1 MNIASYHTLASD
13 VVRKAQSL
21 SPTESGVEFWRDI
34 PNPPEPQEAPYQRTG
49 FERLDRV
56 IEAVGVRFLY
66 GGNDAANI
74 VQRDRNGERPK
85 VLDSHNHH
93 ITMPNMAQFHDRSK
107 YAGVMAHEM
116 IHWATIRDE
125 TRPLTGMNSVDRL
138 LSAFFGVPVAYTMDE
153 IVAEVGSVLLL
164 TWAGAT
170 VEPAIYE
177 RISAMISSLPND
189 RRETL
194 TREATETAVREFLN
208 LLKRAGVDPTE

>member
-21 SPTESGVEFWRDI
+21 SLTKSDVEFWRDI
-34 PNPPEPQEAPYQRTG
+34 PNPPDPQDAPYQRTG

-56 IEAVGVRFLY
+56 IEAVGVRFMY
-66 GGNDAANI
+66 GGNDAANN
-74 VQRDRNGERPK
+74 VNRPDDK
-85 VLDSHNHH
+85 RPAVVDNHNHY
-93 ITMPNMAQFHDRSK
+93 IVMPNMAQFHDRSK
-107 YAGVMAHEM
+107 YAGVLAHEM

-125 TRPLTGMNSVDRL
+125 TRPLTGMNPVDKL
-138 LSAFFGVPVAYTMDE
+138 LSMFFGVPVAYTVDE

-170 VEPAIYE
+170 VEPVVYE
-177 RISAMISSLPND
+177 RISVMIASLPDD

-208 LLKRAGVDPTE
+208 LLKHAGVDPTE